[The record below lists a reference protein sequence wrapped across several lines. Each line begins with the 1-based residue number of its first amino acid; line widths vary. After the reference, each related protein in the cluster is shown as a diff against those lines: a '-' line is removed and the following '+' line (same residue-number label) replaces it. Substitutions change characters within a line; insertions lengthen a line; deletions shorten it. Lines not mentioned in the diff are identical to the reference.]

1 MEEHIIND
9 SNIQINQV
17 NGESEKK
24 NKKKVIYTP
33 AH

>member
-24 NKKKVIYTP
+24 NKKNSHVY
-33 AH
+33 